1 MPTWPFL
8 KSSCSAH
15 FLFVCYNSKFLV
27 KLLWYYTLCSYICY
41 CTFGYHIHIYIY
53 KYIYIYT
60 HTHTHTHISLW
71 CFWEVASK
79 KSHFFQF
86 LKCSLQRYYMH
97 CVKSVQIRSIFWS
110 MFSRIRTEYGEILR
124 ISPYSV
130 RMRKD
135 TDQKKIRIWILFT
148 QWCLQP
154 VIISR
159 LSSTFYVSTI
169 KSCLKEIWTKKYILV
184 CHICL
189 LKSEPKYFLM
199 VTSLT
204 AQFLKINLP
213 YSNDLHRCTT

>member
-8 KSSCSAH
+8 KSSCSSH

-60 HTHTHTHISLW
+60 HTHTHTHQFMVLLRSSL
-71 CFWEVASK
+71 EEIT
-79 KSHFFQF
+79 FFPVF
-86 LKCSLQRYYMH
+86 KVFITKVLYALCEKCPN
-97 CVKSVQIRSIFWS
+97 
-110 MFSRIRTEYGEILR
+110 TEYFLVHVF
-124 ISPYSV
+124 PYSV

-169 KSCLKEIWTKKYILV
+169 KSCLKIYIGMSYMSLKKWT
-184 CHICL
+184 
-189 LKSEPKYFLM
+189 
-199 VTSLT
+199 
-204 AQFLKINLP
+204 
-213 YSNDLHRCTT
+213 